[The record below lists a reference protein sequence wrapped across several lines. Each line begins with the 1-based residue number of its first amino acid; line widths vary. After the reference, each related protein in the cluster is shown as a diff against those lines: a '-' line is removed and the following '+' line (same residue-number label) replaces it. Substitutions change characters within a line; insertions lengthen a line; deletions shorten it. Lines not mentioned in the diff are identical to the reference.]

1 MDKVLSTDWTSLLK
15 LFPPHWQ
22 DSLYQ
27 LDCLE
32 IRVRT
37 GKPVQIVQAG
47 KEVMLPLIA
56 SSQDIQHLVSA
67 FSGSSLYAFEEELRQ
82 GFITLPGGHRVG
94 FAGKAMLDE
103 KGHIRGL
110 KHISTICLRVAKS
123 VKGCADKLWRDLLDA
138 KGCPYHTLVISP
150 PQAGKTTLLRDMA
163 RQLSDRGLRVCIVDE
178 RSEIAGCYNGSP
190 QLDVGLRTD
199 VLDGCPK
206 AQGMLMALR
215 ALSPEVIVTDEVGRS
230 DDAAAIEEALNS
242 GVRVI
247 ASAHG
252 SSYEEVAARPNLSN
266 ILERGLFQRIVI
278 LSNRRGPGTMEYI
291 GGVFSA
297 HKGEQHHAHRS

>member
-22 DSLYQ
+22 DSLYH

-37 GKPVQIVQAG
+37 GKPVQIVQSG
-47 KEVMLPLIA
+47 KEIMLPIIA
-56 SSQDIQHLVSA
+56 SEQDIKHLVSA
-67 FSGSSLYAFEEELRQ
+67 FSGSSLYAFEDELRQ

-94 FAGKAMLDE
+94 FAGKAMLDP

-110 KHISTICLRVAKS
+110 KHISTICLRIAKS
-123 VKGCADKLWRDLLDA
+123 VKGCADKLWRELLDA
-138 KGCPYHTLVISP
+138 DGYPFHTLVISP
-150 PQAGKTTLLRDMA
+150 PQAGKTTLLRDIA
-163 RQLSDRGLRVCIVDE
+163 RQLSDRGQRVCIVDE
-178 RSEIAGCYNGSP
+178 RSEIAGCYNGRP

-206 AQGMLMALR
+206 AEGMLMALR
-215 ALSPEVIVTDEVGRS
+215 ALSPDVIVTDEIGRAE
-230 DDAAAIEEALNS
+230 DAAAIEEALNS

-247 ASAHG
+247 VSAHG
-252 SSYEEVAARPNLSN
+252 STYEEVAARPNLCT
-266 ILERGLFQRIVI
+266 LLQRGLFQRVVI
-278 LSNRRGPGTMEYI
+278 LSNRKGPGTVEYI
-291 GGVFSA
+291 GGILSPR
-297 HKGEQHHAHRS
+297 KGEQHAHHS